1 MCQWDDNSF
10 MQCKNCFVKLN
21 QKVIPW
27 PWPYQWI
34 RCPGCSAQ
42 YVYDKKAKYP
52 REAKECK
59 LLSHNSQAWA
69 PKIEDKHDKD
79 ITDPDIADPKPFNMQ
94 FDGDNSPTFK
104 LLAKTEPPETLLR
117 APPLLELDSPEQL
130 ETKVKIEGK
139 GKKPRAPRIS
149 ILADVAINFSMLVA
163 ASSQDGEEVSCN
175 ESEDSKDLNSS
186 GR

>member
-1 MCQWDDNSF
+1 MCQWDDHTF

-34 RCPGCSAQ
+34 RCPGCNAR

-52 REAKECK
+52 REASACK
-59 LLSHNSQAWA
+59 LLNSNPQAWVQ
-69 PKIEDKHDKD
+69 KIDGKHDKS

-94 FDGDNSPTFK
+94 FEDKSPKVEPTPTE
-104 LLAKTEPPETLLR
+104 LALH

-130 ETKVKIEGK
+130 SNLEAQVKIEDK
-139 GKKPRAPRIS
+139 GKKPKTAPRIN
-149 ILADVAINFSMLVA
+149 ILADVAINFSMLVGT
-163 ASSQDGEEVSCN
+163 SSQQSEEISHS
-175 ESEDSKDLNSS
+175 ESSDSKDASLES